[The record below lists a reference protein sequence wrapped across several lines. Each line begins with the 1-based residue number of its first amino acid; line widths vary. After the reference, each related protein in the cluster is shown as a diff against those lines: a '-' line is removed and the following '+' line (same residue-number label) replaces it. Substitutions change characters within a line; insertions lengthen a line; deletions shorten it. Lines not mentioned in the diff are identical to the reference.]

1 MSDIRYG
8 AFPKDWLLLSD
19 FLNLTADLLPTVS
32 RPDAVISPNSNMKS
46 LGKTPSLYGGSGV
59 VGIPKWTQKVST
71 EAEVEVWSGNPD
83 YGICIQARTI
93 RAFDI
98 DVADPVLVRRI
109 LAVIA
114 GFGIV
119 FPKRTRE
126 NSSKCLLP
134 FRLEGIFRKR
144 RMDLGNGNVI
154 EFLGNGQQWVAAGTH
169 PSGSRYELDMNGRA
183 DFPVVSVE
191 IFEMLW
197 SALEAVFA
205 VGRSSEEK
213 AEERKSGE
221 RIDCEDPRADFLRSR
236 PCYRGENVAEGVI
249 YIECPFKDE
258 HTGDSGDTETVYFV
272 AGTNGYPSGHYKCLH
287 AHCAGRGDGAF
298 DNALGYYAE
307 DFTVDDFDAIV
318 DEVVAGV
325 MNDDGSQEKGVDRF
339 KPIQAAEFMNQK
351 LPEWIVKNTVAEGE
365 VAVIFGES
373 GSGKSFLALD
383 IGLAIARGIE
393 WNENKTKQGRV
404 VYIAAEGEGGVRK
417 RLRAYAQYN
426 GVEINMPEFPFD
438 VIPACPNFLT
448 GDDSVKVGRAILD
461 SGDRPRVIIVDTLAQ
476 VAPGGDENTSKDMGG
491 VLARCK
497 GLHRA
502 TGALVVLIAHTGKD
516 ASRGIRGWSGI
527 RGALD
532 TNIEV
537 VRENDNRSFRVDKQK
552 DGEDG
557 ECWGFRL
564 VPVVIGIDEDG
575 DDITS
580 CVFELTGLQGIKKI
594 RKTEGKKE
602 RPVGDW
608 QIIVFDAL
616 ERIINEGR
624 EANERVVIAVAE
636 TIALEKFP
644 RKERTRFCMNR
655 ALYMLKRK
663 GVVFED
669 ENGILSI

>member
-1 MSDIRYG
+1 M
-8 AFPKDWLLLSD
+8 
-19 FLNLTADLLPTVS
+19 
-32 RPDAVISPNSNMKS
+32 
-46 LGKTPSLYGGSGV
+46 
-59 VGIPKWTQKVST
+59 
-71 EAEVEVWSGNPD
+71 
-83 YGICIQARTI
+83 
-93 RAFDI
+93 
-98 DVADPVLVRRI
+98 
-109 LAVIA
+109 
-114 GFGIV
+114 
-119 FPKRTRE
+119 
-126 NSSKCLLP
+126 
-134 FRLEGIFRKR
+134 
-144 RMDLGNGNVI
+144 
-154 EFLGNGQQWVAAGTH
+154 
-169 PSGSRYELDMNGRA
+169 
-183 DFPVVSVE
+183 
-191 IFEMLW
+191 
-197 SALEAVFA
+197 
-205 VGRSSEEK
+205 
-213 AEERKSGE
+213 
-221 RIDCEDPRADFLRSR
+221 
-236 PCYRGENVAEGVI
+236 
-249 YIECPFKDE
+249 
-258 HTGDSGDTETVYFV
+258 
-272 AGTNGYPSGHYKCLH
+272 H

-537 VRENDNRSFRVDKQK
+537 VRDAENRHFKVDKQK

-580 CVFELTGLQGIKKI
+580 CVFELTGLQGV
-594 RKTEGKKE
+594 KKE
-602 RPVGDW
+602 KKAPTVRSHRISNDFQKALCRAWEELSLDGEPVERQKILTKAAGVFAKPSATLGLKTSINRVKIEKGLSTAW
-608 QIIVFDAL
+608 TSLELNKIIL
-616 ERIINEGR
+616 
-624 EANERVVIAVAE
+624 
-636 TIALEKFP
+636 
-644 RKERTRFCMNR
+644 
-655 ALYMLKRK
+655 
-663 GVVFED
+663 ED
-669 ENGILSI
+669 ENGKVVFQDYKIS